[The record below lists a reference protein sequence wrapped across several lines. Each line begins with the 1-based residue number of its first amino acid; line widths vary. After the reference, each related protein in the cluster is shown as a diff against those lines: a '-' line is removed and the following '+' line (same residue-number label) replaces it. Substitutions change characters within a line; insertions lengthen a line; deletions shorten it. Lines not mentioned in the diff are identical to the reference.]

1 MTDGADPTRPGGPDG
16 LGDAARRSTTAL
28 PQQRTALD
36 DSTVQFLAERAEAAA
51 QAIAQREA
59 DPQSRQGQKNRQ
71 GRDRQGQNRQAQPG
85 RNGGEPSDAAA
96 DFDPDPISGLLRAGA
111 EFGESDAA
119 RYGAPRRGMSK
130 ARKITLALV
139 GLGVL
144 GGVAG
149 YIGWEQANPAIQG
162 TVLSYNIS
170 GNSVSTTFEIDK
182 AADKTAT
189 CVLAA
194 LDVNANVIGSATID
208 VPAGRAKNVMS
219 YTVQATGTI
228 NTVEV
233 ESCTITG

>member
-1 MTDGADPTRPGGPDG
+1 MTDAVDPTRPGGPDG
-16 LGDAARRSTTAL
+16 PGGAARRSTTAL
-28 PQQRTALD
+28 PQQRAALD
-36 DSTVQFLAERAEAAA
+36 DATVQFLAERAEAAA

-59 DPQSRQGQKNRQ
+59 KSEPKKPPSRPQKKQEQHQPARNG
-71 GRDRQGQNRQAQPG
+71 AQPG
-85 RNGGEPSDAAA
+85 GASA
-96 DFDPDPISGLLRAGA
+96 FDPDPISGLLRAET
-111 EFGESDAA
+111 EFTAADAA

-162 TVLSYNIS
+162 TVLSYNIT
-170 GNSVSTTFEIDK
+170 GNSVTATFEIDK
-182 AADKTAT
+182 GANQSAT

-194 LDVNANVIGSATID
+194 LDIKANIIGSATVD
-208 VPAGRAKNVMS
+208 VPSGRAKNLMS
-219 YTVQATGTI
+219 YTLQATGTI

>member
-1 MTDGADPTRPGGPDG
+1 MTDGADPTRPGGPDSRG
-16 LGDAARRSTTAL
+16 NAARRPTTAL
-28 PQQRTALD
+28 PQQRAALD
-36 DSTVQFLAERAEAAA
+36 DATVQFLAERAEAAA

-59 DPQSRQGQKNRQ
+59 DPPSRAQKQ
-71 GRDRQGQNRQAQPG
+71 PAPSGGRPT
-85 RNGGEPSDAAA
+85 DAAA
-96 DFDPDPISGLLRAGA
+96 FDPDPISGLLRAET
-111 EFGESDAA
+111 EFTAADAA

-162 TVLSYNIS
+162 TVLSYNIN
-170 GNSVSTTFEIDK
+170 GNSVTTTFEIDK
-182 AADKTAT
+182 GANQSAT

-194 LDVNANVIGSATID
+194 LDINANVIGSATVD
-208 VPAGRAKNVMS
+208 VPSGRAKNVMS
-219 YTVQATGTI
+219 YTLQATGTI